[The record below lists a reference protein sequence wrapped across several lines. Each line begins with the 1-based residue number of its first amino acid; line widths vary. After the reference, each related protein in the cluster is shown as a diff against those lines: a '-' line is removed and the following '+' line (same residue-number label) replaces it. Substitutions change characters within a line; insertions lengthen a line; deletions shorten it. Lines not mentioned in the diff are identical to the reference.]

1 MELKNISPLFIISI
15 AILSLF
21 LIAFITV
28 PYNLADFTDVK
39 DYSDTAKFF
48 AGEYKAKIRT
58 SHSLLYGLML
68 TPYVKL
74 TNNFFLLKFASAIW
88 LSLLILSIYHIS
100 GKNKKTLYLILA
112 CPLIWY
118 MSPWLSPLPLVS
130 LLFLWAYYYIKKFD
144 SEEKFKHLFYSG
156 LLIGLASALWDTAFY
171 VSFIFLLAFT
181 YDKKLHYSILFFIA
195 VFIGMIPNLIV
206 NQMAFGFPLYSLAK
220 HFLAVMAFAIYNG
233 AYEQGYSN
241 PSFKSFFI
249 ILLFIPFYFYIFFKK
264 NNFIRYSKEVIFISL
279 TFLFTLTN
287 PQLRLIILF
296 TPIIILLLGK
306 ELNNKQLKKQVFIFI
321 LLSLLTLSI
330 YIVQISYDTN
340 ARSIEK
346 VLGQFPDIE
355 FYNPPQYLLIKSDL
369 DEIALDY
376 TDQVFVVGN
385 TNDDYGGLAH
395 LYWGNKIKEFISIE
409 DYNLF
414 LLNSTTIASKKISS
428 NSLPEFRR
436 EIWFEVGLGKNSNDP
451 TDYEFIRYGIST
463 SEDLALQDFKFKKKY
478 RVLSVFEKGST

>member
-1 MELKNISPLFIISI
+1 MPFNNKILILI
-15 AILSLF
+15 AIVLLF

-28 PYNLADFTDVK
+28 PYNLPDLTDVK

-48 AGEYKAKIRT
+48 AGEYRAKLRT

-74 TNNFFLLKFASAIW
+74 TNNFFLLKFASAFW

-100 GKNKKTLYLILA
+100 NKNKKTLYLILT

-144 SEEKFKHLFYSG
+144 SEEKFKHLIFSG
-156 LLIGLASALWDTAFY
+156 LLIGLASSLWDTAFY
-171 VSFIFLLAFT
+171 VSFIFLLAFLH
-181 YDKKLHYSILFFIA
+181 DKKLYNSILFIIA
-195 VFIGMIPNLIV
+195 VFIGMTPNLIV
-206 NQMAFGFPLYSLAK
+206 NQIAFGFPFYSLTK
-220 HFLAVMAFAIYNG
+220 HFLAVIAFAIYNG

-241 PSFKSFFI
+241 PGLKSFLI
-249 ILLFIPFYFYIFFKK
+249 ILLFTPFYFYIFFKK
-264 NNFIRYSKEVIFISL
+264 NNFIKCNKEVIFISL
-279 TFLFTLTN
+279 ALLFTLTN
-287 PQLRLIILF
+287 PQLRLLILF
-296 TPIIILLLGK
+296 MPIIILLLGN
-306 ELNNKQLKKQVFIFI
+306 ELDNKKLKKQVFIFV
-321 LLSLLTLSI
+321 LLSLLAISI
-330 YIVQISYDTN
+330 YIAQISHDTN
-340 ARSIEK
+340 TRSIEK

-355 FYNPPQYLLIKSDL
+355 FYNPPQYILIKSDL
-369 DEIALDY
+369 YEIERDY
-376 TDQVFVVGN
+376 TSQVFVVGN

-395 LYWGNKIKEFISIE
+395 SYWGNKIKEFVSIE

-414 LLNSTTIASKKISS
+414 MQNKTAIVSKRISS

-451 TDYEFIRYGIST
+451 TDYESIMYGIST
-463 SEDLALQDFKFKKKY
+463 SEDLDIQGFKFKKKY
-478 RVLSVFEKGST
+478 RVLSVFEKES